1 MMLYLYNYTVL
12 DTAGDGRLD
21 RDDLQGGLIAHG
33 VDSLDDEQITA
44 LLNAFDRN
52 GDGLIE

>member
-1 MMLYLYNYTVL
+1 VL

-21 RDDLQGGLIAHG
+21 RDDLQGGVIAHG